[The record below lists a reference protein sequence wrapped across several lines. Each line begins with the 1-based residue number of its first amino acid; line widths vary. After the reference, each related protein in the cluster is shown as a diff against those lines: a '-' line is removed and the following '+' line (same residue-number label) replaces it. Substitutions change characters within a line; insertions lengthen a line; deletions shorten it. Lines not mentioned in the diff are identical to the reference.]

1 MKTTYT
7 GNFEGSVFDPRLPHE
22 SKFKRDPRKIYEFF
36 ISKIPKIADIK
47 SLKEYE
53 PEAAFISEQMDHAR
67 AETEELKNSLISI
80 CQTFEVV
87 EKKDLIKKT
96 DAVLR
101 LFESKG
107 FGLDEVKKGII
118 QLMQIQAELL
128 LSLDVHGGGQG
139 VQVGNARAAAQCF
152 QRLLEV
158 Y

>member
-1 MKTTYT
+1 M
-7 GNFEGSVFDPRLPHE
+7 SR
-22 SKFKRDPRKIYEFF
+22 
-36 ISKIPKIADIK
+36 IPKIADIK

-96 DAVLR
+96 DGVLR

-107 FGLDEVKKGII
+107 FGLDEARKGIVS
-118 QLMQIQAELL
+118 LMQIQAELL
-128 LSLDVHGGGQG
+128 LSLEIFGGGQG